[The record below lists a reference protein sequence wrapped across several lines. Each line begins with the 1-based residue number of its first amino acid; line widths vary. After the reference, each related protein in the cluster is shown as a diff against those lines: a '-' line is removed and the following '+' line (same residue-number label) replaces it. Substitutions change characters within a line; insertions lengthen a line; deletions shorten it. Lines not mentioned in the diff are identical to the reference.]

1 MYSTQ
6 HNGRAADTGAK
17 GTQTSASSII
27 HLRVRNRQS
36 ELGQGRQAQRGTRN
50 PVTRL
55 SIAAFF
61 KLLSTMSWSWN
72 TQLFLTV
79 LKLYPSIPTPQ
90 EAHDSTSETNSRLA
104 WSGTPREKLEYGEGG
119 PSDLSNHTPTYAF
132 KIITPLFLLAHSTSH
147 HGGPSSHPES
157 LEWTPSPWVD
167 LTEPV

>member
-1 MYSTQ
+1 VTKNLELSERFISAVNTMYSTQ

-17 GTQTSASSII
+17 GKQTSASSII

-104 WSGTPREKLEYGEGG
+104 
-119 PSDLSNHTPTYAF
+119 
-132 KIITPLFLLAHSTSH
+132 
-147 HGGPSSHPES
+147 
-157 LEWTPSPWVD
+157 
-167 LTEPV
+167 